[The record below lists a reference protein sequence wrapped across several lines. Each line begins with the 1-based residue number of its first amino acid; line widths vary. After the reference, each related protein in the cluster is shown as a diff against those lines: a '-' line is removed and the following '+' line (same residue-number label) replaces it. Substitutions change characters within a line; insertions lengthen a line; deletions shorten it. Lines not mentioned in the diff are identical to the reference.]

1 MMNFV
6 VSKTLLCSIII
17 EISNKILSV
26 LKNYIFNIV
35 TEYIGFLFYHIMEKL
50 FILLLYKQN
59 PRKTGICLLVI
70 YTNICTDL
78 QSLEL
83 IKQTYIVCKT

>member
-6 VSKTLLCSIII
+6 LSKKLLCSIII

-26 LKNYIFNIV
+26 LKNYIFNTV

-59 PRKTGICLLVI
+59 PRKTGIC
-70 YTNICTDL
+70 TDL

>member
-6 VSKTLLCSIII
+6 VSKKLLCSIII

-35 TEYIGFLFYHIMEKL
+35 PEYMGFLFYHIMEKL
-50 FILLLYKQN
+50 FILLLYEQN
-59 PRKTGICLLVI
+59 PRKNGICLLVI

-83 IKQTYIVCKT
+83 IKQSYIVCKT